1 MRDDMKTLRNITR
14 FTYENTS
21 FQGWRVTLCRCQR
34 HYTRYFSDRQ
44 YGGEEA
50 ALQAAVHARA
60 VVLAR
65 LAEQPNNP
73 SAVFSLCRREEQPAA
88 LPAGLHAPRQPR
100 AARRAR

>member
-1 MRDDMKTLRNITR
+1 MKTLRNITR

-21 FQGWRVTLCRCQR
+21 FQGWRVTLCRRQH

-65 LAEQPNNP
+65 LEEQPNNP
-73 SAVFSLCRREEQPAA
+73 SAVFSLCRREEEPAA
-88 LPAGLHAPRQPR
+88 LPAGLHAPRHAR
-100 AARRAR
+100 SARRSRR

>member
-1 MRDDMKTLRNITR
+1 MKSLRNITR

-21 FQGWRVTLCRCQR
+21 FQGWRVTLCRRQR

-44 YGGEEA
+44 YGGEDA

-65 LAEQPNNP
+65 LEEQPNNP
-73 SAVFSLCRREEQPAA
+73 SAVFSLCRREELPAA
-88 LPAGLHAPRQPR
+88 LPAGLHAPRHPR
-100 AARRAR
+100 PARRPR

>member
-1 MRDDMKTLRNITR
+1 MKTLRNITR

-21 FQGWRVTLCRCQR
+21 FQGWRVTLCRRQR

-44 YGGEEA
+44 YGGEAA

-65 LAEQPNNP
+65 LEERPNDP
-73 SAVFSLCRREEQPAA
+73 SAVFSLCRREEEPAA
-88 LPAGLHAPRQPR
+88 LPAGMHAPRQPR
-100 AARRAR
+100 PARRPR